1 MKKLSDLFDRLV
13 DAFIQTRWQNRH
25 AKPDKVVKVLLAN
38 LRDKK
43 TSPAIQAE
51 SMKAF
56 YRLIDFHCME
66 HDFVKGED
74 LCHQLL
80 QVQTEL
86 FGVNDP
92 RLDDTYVRITR
103 IVQYTNRENE
113 RPATLNCA
121 QALSA

>member
-38 LRDKK
+38 LRDKR
-43 TSPAIQAE
+43 TTPVTQAE
-51 SMKAF
+51 LIKAF

-80 QVQTEL
+80 QVQAEL

-103 IVQYTNRENE
+103 IVQYTRRENQ
-113 RPATLNCA
+113 RLSSVNCA
-121 QALSA
+121 QVLSA

>member
-13 DAFIQTRWQNRH
+13 DAFIEARWQNQH
-25 AKPDKVVKVLLAN
+25 AKPDKLVKILLSG

-43 TSPAIQAE
+43 TSPASQAE
-51 SMKAF
+51 LLRAF

-66 HDFVKGED
+66 HDFVKGEE

-86 FGVNDP
+86 FGANDP
-92 RLDDTYVRITR
+92 RLADTHVRITR
-103 IVQYTNRENE
+103 IVQFPGRMQNRAN
-113 RPATLNCA
+113 PNCSK
-121 QALSA
+121 ALFA